1 MRQIFQGRR
10 SLIIFWK
17 TQHPYPLCTAT
28 GVVTHTVPVRIYY
41 ILSSKTKTSLLWFA
55 ESRVDITWFDSGV
68 GTRMFNIAMKTRA
81 WEYPSDNLYK
91 DAITR
96 RLDRQVHNAHRKRIK
111 ESRCMV
117 DCHPPSTCG
126 VRQLRHFAKKRQLK
140 EGRELQIF
148 SENSRHVDKLAQI
161 INRQSGFCSSSS
173 SIGGNM
179 NNHHPPMKGD
189 ALFCKR
195 SSIESARKK
204 ESERIAKDNQLL
216 KDR

>member
-1 MRQIFQGRR
+1 MKDFNAANFPRSAQFDNFLKNATPVSFVHRNGRCHPHGTD
-10 SLIIFWK
+10 II
-17 TQHPYPLCTAT
+17 H
-28 GVVTHTVPVRIYY
+28 
-41 ILSSKTKTSLLWFA
+41 SSKISLLWFA
-55 ESRVDITWFDSGV
+55 ESRVDIKWFDSGV

-111 ESRCMV
+111 ESQCMV